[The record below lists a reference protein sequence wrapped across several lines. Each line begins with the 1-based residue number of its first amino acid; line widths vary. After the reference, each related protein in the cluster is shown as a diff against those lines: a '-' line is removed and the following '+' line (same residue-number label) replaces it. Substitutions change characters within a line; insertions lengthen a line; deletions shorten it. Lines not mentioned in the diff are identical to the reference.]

1 VKSWGV
7 LSRATPYLLVALGGA
22 LGAVARFAVAT
33 GFARR
38 FGTGWPWGTLF
49 INVTGSFIIAVLAAR
64 LTSANLRYLLPI
76 GFVGAYTT
84 FSTYEFEAMRL
95 FQLGQAPGALVYV
108 AASNL
113 LGFGAVL
120 LGAWVAR

>member
-1 VKSWGV
+1 LV
-7 LSRATPYLLVALGGA
+7 LARATPYLLVAAGGA

-38 FGTGWPWGTLF
+38 FGSGWPWGTLF
-49 INVTGSFIIAVLAAR
+49 INVTGSFVIAVLAAR

-84 FSTYEFEAMRL
+84 FSTYEFETLRL

-120 LGAWVAR
+120 LGGWVAR

>member
-1 VKSWGV
+1 LV
-7 LSRATPYLLVALGGA
+7 LARATPYLLVALGGA

-38 FGTGWPWGTLF
+38 FGSGWPWGTLF
-49 INVTGSFIIAVLAAR
+49 INVTGSFVIAVLAAR

-84 FSTYEFEAMRL
+84 FSTYEFETLRL

-120 LGAWVAR
+120 LGGWVAR

>member
-1 VKSWGV
+1 LV
-7 LSRATPYLLVALGGA
+7 LARATPYLLVAVGGA

-38 FGTGWPWGTLF
+38 FGSGWPWGTLF
-49 INVTGSFIIAVLAAR
+49 INVTGSFVIAVLAAR
-64 LTSANLRYLLPI
+64 LTSANMRYLLPI

-84 FSTYEFEAMRL
+84 FSTYEFETLRL
-95 FQLGQAPGALVYV
+95 FQLGQAQGALVYV

-120 LGAWVAR
+120 LGGWVAR